1 MVRLELKY
9 LLVNVIV
16 EPLITP
22 HVSHV
27 ESLSCGGHVARYAR
41 VQGKPEPGLVT
52 DLAVKKLQNVTE
64 FHCC

>member
-1 MVRLELKY
+1 MVRVELKY

-16 EPLITP
+16 EPLIAP

-41 VQGKPEPGLVT
+41 VQGEPDSGLVT
-52 DLAVKKLQNVTE
+52 DLAVKKSPNVTE

>member
-1 MVRLELKY
+1 MVRVELKY

-16 EPLITP
+16 KPLIAP

-41 VQGKPEPGLVT
+41 VQGEPEPGLVT
-52 DLAVKKLQNVTE
+52 DLAVKYLPNVTE

>member
-1 MVRLELKY
+1 MVRVELKY

-16 EPLITP
+16 KPLIAP

-27 ESLSCGGHVARYAR
+27 ESLSCGGYVARYAR

-52 DLAVKKLQNVTE
+52 DLAVEYLPNVTE

>member
-1 MVRLELKY
+1 MVRVELKY

-16 EPLITP
+16 KPLITP

-41 VQGKPEPGLVT
+41 VQGKPDSGLVT
-52 DLAVKKLQNVTE
+52 DLAVKYLPNVTE